1 MHRDGGNFP
10 GVAHGGPQDALCFS
24 GIRRACDVVERSG
37 AKRGE
42 VMIPFS
48 ETRQNHDWCGSRRR
62 NDAAEIAIGQSF
74 MAENH
79 AELLFVHEDSCFVEF
94 HAADGD
100 QPASIHRRGYLFMMF
115 FFGRDYQYLVDVGH
129 VFYLLSDPSKKTA
142 AIRAATC

>member
-24 GIRRACDVVERSG
+24 GIRRACDVVERTG

-42 VMIPFS
+42 VMIPLG
-48 ETRQNHDWCGSRRR
+48 ETRQNDDWCGSGCR
-62 NDAAEIAIGQSF
+62 DDTAEIAIGQSF

-94 HAADGD
+94 RAANGD
-100 QPASIHRRGYLFMMF
+100 QPASIHRRGYFFMMF
-115 FFGRDYQYLVDVGH
+115 FFWRDYQYLVDMGH
-129 VFYLLSDPSKKTA
+129 GCYLLFLRLRRK
-142 AIRAATC
+142 R